1 MAQQQSTKIK
11 NYFFFCQKYDKFLL
25 PGNVALEETEPN
37 LLEFLSNYD
46 AKNLVKN
53 KPCFKNLLNPQCI
66 DFSITDNIWSFRI
79 ITTLACGLSDFQK
92 FDKGSS

>member
-1 MAQQQSTKIK
+1 M
-11 NYFFFCQKYDKFLL
+11 L

-66 DFSITDNIWSFRI
+66 DFSITDNIWSFHI

-92 FDKGSS
+92 FDTGSS